1 MQSTTVPRTAASVA
15 TFPER
20 AELEAIIAAEG
31 LTRARLI
38 DDFARTKIRD
48 MRSIALQLCRVCGL
62 DPMVHGDD
70 AVGVVETQFTI
81 IVNSLVKDPSR
92 LDKITAFN
100 GYLFAHSKAPM
111 RSYGDGAQSGEKPSG
126 TTSLARRQRELARTQ
141 AALRAE
147 LNAEPTPEQ
156 IVEVTN
162 ARMRAKRKDAERQ
175 GMISTVEDLQQPS
188 NVPLLPEEN
197 DAPVWMHSDAP
208 LAPHEARSFLR
219 RAIACAMEADERLAK
234 VLGAWLGSTF
244 DENIGGPRPVN
255 EVAQMMGLRIAETA
269 ELIAA
274 AQDLAVQVLQNE
286 FGVRDMRESA

>member
-1 MQSTTVPRTAASVA
+1 MPSTTVPSTITAAQ
-15 TFPER
+15 FPER
-20 AELEAIIAAEG
+20 EELEAIIAAEG
-31 LTRARLI
+31 RAQARLI

-81 IVNSLVKDPSR
+81 IVNALIKDPSR

-100 GYLFAHSKAPM
+100 GYLYAHSKAPM
-111 RSYGDGAQSGEKPSG
+111 RTYGDGAQSGEKPSG
-126 TTSLARRQRELARTQ
+126 TTALARRQRELARTQ

-156 IVEVTN
+156 IVDVTN
-162 ARMRAKRKDAERQ
+162 TRMRAKRKDAARQ
-175 GMISTVEDLQQPS
+175 GMISTLEDLQQPT

-219 RAIACAMEADERLAK
+219 RAIACAMEADERLAR
-234 VLGAWLGSTF
+234 VLAAWLGSTF
-244 DENIGGPRPVN
+244 DENVGGPRQLN

-274 AQDLAVQVLQNE
+274 AQDLAVQVLEKE